1 MLDKSLPYTPLLMTK
16 TDTEAYPSYALPEGY
31 RFVFYTVGDE
41 KKWAELEC
49 SLGQFDSVEAGLK
62 CFSKEFLE
70 GYAIRPEDRML
81 FVVDSQGEC
90 VATAALWTGDFLGT
104 EHQRVHWV
112 AVSDKCAGKGIAKA
126 LLSRVM
132 KLYNDLGY
140 KDFLFLRT
148 GTWNYPAI
156 RIYKSFGFIPYY
168 GERSPF
174 ENVPDEFFA
183 EKNAKAWALVEEK
196 HAAYAL
202 KNAEFKPKTK
212 SFCK

>member
-1 MLDKSLPYTPLLMTK
+1 MGIATF
-16 TDTEAYPSYALPEGY
+16 
-31 RFVFYTVGDE
+31 RR
-41 KKWAELEC
+41 
-49 SLGQFDSVEAGLK
+49 
-62 CFSKEFLE
+62 EFLE
-70 GYAIRPEDRML
+70 GYTIRPEDRML
-81 FVVDSQGEC
+81 FAVDPQGEY
-90 VATAALWTGDFLGT
+90 VATATLWTGDFLGT

-156 RIYKSFGFIPYY
+156 RIYKSFGFLPYL

-174 ENVPDEFFA
+174 PNIPDEGFA
-183 EKNAKAWALVEEK
+183 EKNVAGWALVEEK
-196 HAAYAL
+196 HKLYM
-202 KNAEFKPKTK
+202 KK
-212 SFCK
+212 